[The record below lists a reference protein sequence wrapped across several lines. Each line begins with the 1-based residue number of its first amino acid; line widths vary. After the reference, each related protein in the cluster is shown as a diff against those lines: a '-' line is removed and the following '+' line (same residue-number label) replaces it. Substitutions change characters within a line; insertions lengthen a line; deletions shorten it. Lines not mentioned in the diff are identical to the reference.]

1 MEPTWSAPVWIV
13 FLALALGAGA
23 GLITYWGLHIAEARR
38 GSKTFGRWLE
48 DGRRLCYRVIDTDA
62 LAAEAKRELFEW
74 IGELPKDFNPTVFLT
89 VDLARGLQQ
98 AVLYE
103 AEHQGLVRAGT
114 FERIFGVPSAS
125 LTPLDS
131 VEPPPSSNA
140 LATVPA
146 NVHDIGAWQLTH
158 ADKARRRLG

>member
-1 MEPTWSAPVWIV
+1 MEPSWTAPVWIV
-13 FLALALGAGA
+13 FLVLALGAGA
-23 GLITYWGLHIAEARR
+23 GFITYWGLHLAEARK

-48 DGRRLCYRVIDTDA
+48 DGRRLCYHVIDTEA
-62 LAAEAKRELFEW
+62 QAAEAKRQLFEW

-103 AEHQGLVRAGT
+103 AEQQGLVRGGT
-114 FERIFGVPSAS
+114 FERVFGIPAAAMQGRPDTVV
-125 LTPLDS
+125 T
-131 VEPPPSSNA
+131 VPPPSAA

-146 NVHDIGAWQLTH
+146 SVHDIGAWQLAH
-158 ADKARRRLG
+158 ADKPRVA